1 MKSNTTIEGY
11 KNYYASLGFQRDLMS
26 WFKIVK
32 SSTRPRFP
40 LILSATRHGNPDRV
54 FGMPSQT
61 RENSFYFSFCVF
73 LHALQ
78 AQTIC
83 KLSGKDMMIFI
94 LLSKKKYKNSE
105 SVLQMERNTL

>member
-26 WFKIVK
+26 WFKVVK
-32 SSTRPRFP
+32 SSTHPRFP
-40 LILSATRHGNPDRV
+40 LILFAARHGNPERV
-54 FGMPSQT
+54 SGMPSQT

-78 AQTIC
+78 AQAIC
-83 KLSGKDMMIFI
+83 KLSGEDMM
-94 LLSKKKYKNSE
+94 
-105 SVLQMERNTL
+105 